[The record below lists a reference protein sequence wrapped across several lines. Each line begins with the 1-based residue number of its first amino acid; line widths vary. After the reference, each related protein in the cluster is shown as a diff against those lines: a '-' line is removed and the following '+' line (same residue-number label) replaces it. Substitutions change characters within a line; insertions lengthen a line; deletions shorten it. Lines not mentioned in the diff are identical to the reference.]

1 MHEQELMG
9 SMMTGGVVK
18 GKLVK
23 VTVDGI
29 LVVVVIVVL
38 VEVVELVGHL
48 PSLTPSLSLRHCH
61 CH

>member
-1 MHEQELMG
+1 MRH
-9 SMMTGGVVK
+9 VVK